1 MHNKKKVAVYVDGFN
16 LYHGL
21 VNLSKPY
28 LKWLNLH
35 SLAEKFIDT
44 RTESIEKI
52 YYFSAIATFMD
63 RDTISRH
70 RTYIEALETM
80 GIEFVEGNFK
90 NKLLTYKNKH
100 LEFKW
105 KKHEE
110 KETDVNISI
119 YMVRDAIKGIYD
131 KFILI
136 TNDTDIVP
144 AVKMARQENRTLQFK
159 LLTPP
164 TLEEYD
170 SLLNAIKPGTSA
182 KLTIGH
188 IQHSLLPEKI
198 TKSNGKIISVPNQ
211 YREMASKTFK

>member
-1 MHNKKKVAVYVDGFN
+1 MNNKKKVAVYVDGFN

-21 VNLSKPY
+21 VNLSKPH
-28 LKWLNLH
+28 LKWLNLK
-35 SLAEKFIDT
+35 SLAEKFINHQ
-44 RTESIEKI
+44 TESIEKV

-63 RDTISRH
+63 KETVLRH
-70 RTYIEALETM
+70 RAYIEALQTI

-119 YMVRDAIKGIYD
+119 YMIRDAIKGSYD

-144 AVKMARQENRTLQFK
+144 AVKMARIENNVLQFK

-164 TLEEYD
+164 TLETHD
-170 SLLNAIKPGTSA
+170 SLLSAINPGTSS

-188 IQHSLLPEKI
+188 IQNSLLPEKI
-198 TKSNGKIISVPNQ
+198 IKNNGKIIIIPKQ
-211 YREMASKTFK
+211 YIQK